1 MSRRKGYTDVLQI
14 KHDHYDLSR
23 PITTTKPQK
32 NGSGRRLKEEAED
45 QDVIMGL
52 QQPSI
57 GLDLT
62 RLRTLG
68 FSPPLACFQLR
79 HCNPVANYITRI
91 LFSQAEVQQVRVQSM
106 QPSWS

>member
-32 NGSGRRLKEEAED
+32 NGSGRRVKEEAED

-79 HCNPVANYITRI
+79 HCNPVANYIT
-91 LFSQAEVQQVRVQSM
+91 
-106 QPSWS
+106 